1 MPAFGAMW
9 ETAAMIEECALR
21 LEFLPETG
29 LSRVIVWGMGPQ
41 HASEIVD
48 ILEGEIGTLLDMAFA
63 RYVIKYLVNP
73 DNTLRE
79 GDPTMLRE
87 TASRLHAYLVE
98 FPEKQVHSAE
108 SSGMSGT
115 GKADVNLSEA
125 PIIQQILNLRC
136 RVIIDNDM
144 TTAHALRA
152 VMDRMADVLV
162 NHLIPIVRGELD
174 TIIDKLKAANFE
186 AAFTAQITVEPADE
200 SHRELA
206 RAIGETRQ

>member
-1 MPAFGAMW
+1 
-9 ETAAMIEECALR
+9 MIEECALK
-21 LEFLPETG
+21 LEFLSETG
-29 LSRVIVWGMGPQ
+29 LSRIIIWGIGPR

-48 ILEGEIGTLLDMAFA
+48 VFEGEISTLLDIAFA
-63 RYVIKYLVNP
+63 KYAIKYLVNP
-73 DNTLRE
+73 DNTLRD

-87 TASRLHAYLVE
+87 IASRLHAYLVE
-98 FPEKQVHSAE
+98 FPGKQVHHAE
-108 SSGMSGT
+108 PSDAFGT
-115 GKADVNLSEA
+115 EKANINLSEA
-125 PIIQQILNLRC
+125 PIIQQVLNLRC
-136 RVIIDNDM
+136 RVIINNDV

-152 VMDRMADVLV
+152 VMNQMAEDLV
-162 NHLIPIVRGELD
+162 ERLKPIVRGRLD